1 MVIYLIIYLH
11 INFSVPVGVCPS
23 DPDWKYVAPYCYY
36 HSNVRGEENRLGWD
50 AAEQF
55 CMNKGGHL
63 VSIESETENRLIVEM
78 VSLVEF
84 DAHKQLLQ

>member
-1 MVIYLIIYLH
+1 MLL
-11 INFSVPVGVCPS
+11 FSVPVGVCPS

-36 HSNVRGEENRLGWD
+36 HSNVIGEENRLGWD

-63 VSIESETENRLIVEM
+63 VSIESDTENRLVVEM
-78 VSLVEF
+78 VSVISAII
-84 DAHKQLLQ
+84 DVNNCKSRST